1 MVKITK
7 KGQKAWVTFSI
18 VPDGIESVS
27 VCGEWND
34 WQDEP
39 MKVKKSGEF
48 YITKVLPVDNEF
60 QFGYRVNKDQWHSDS
75 ELDSVPSPF
84 GSFNALLKI

>member
-18 VPDGIESVS
+18 TPTGVEDVS

-48 YITKVLPVDNEF
+48 YITKVLPVDSEY
-60 QFGYRVNKDQWHSDS
+60 QFGYRIQDQWHHDS
-75 ELDSVPSPF
+75 ELDVVPTPF
-84 GSFNALLKI
+84 GSLNALLKI